1 MTRTRISGTLLQPT
15 PATPTNAVLSK
26 MSTIIGDERDDTE
39 SSTFSTNNKENSVR
53 GNSSKSSSDD
63 ILTKRSTTQVSTDVQ
78 DVRVDSDVTGRGY
91 HYLSHIVDKMWRKL
105 NGNSI
110 EHIVYWFKCIKV
122 LKYWNAEAWFWKLHL
137 CRQFFIG
144 VGTGKE
150 ASLLAKGDDTLLFS

>member
-91 HYLSHIVDKMWRKL
+91 HYLSHIVDKM
-105 NGNSI
+105 
-110 EHIVYWFKCIKV
+110 
-122 LKYWNAEAWFWKLHL
+122 
-137 CRQFFIG
+137 
-144 VGTGKE
+144 
-150 ASLLAKGDDTLLFS
+150 

>member
-15 PATPTNAVLSK
+15 PATQTNSVLSK

-39 SSTFSTNNKENSVR
+39 ASTFSTNNKENSVR

-91 HYLSHIVDKMWRKL
+91 HYLSHIVDKM
-105 NGNSI
+105 
-110 EHIVYWFKCIKV
+110 
-122 LKYWNAEAWFWKLHL
+122 
-137 CRQFFIG
+137 
-144 VGTGKE
+144 
-150 ASLLAKGDDTLLFS
+150 